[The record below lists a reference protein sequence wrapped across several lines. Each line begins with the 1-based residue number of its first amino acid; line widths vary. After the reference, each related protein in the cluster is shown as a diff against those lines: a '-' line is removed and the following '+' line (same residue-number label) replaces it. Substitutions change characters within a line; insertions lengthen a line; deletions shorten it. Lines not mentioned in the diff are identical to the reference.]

1 MRNYSFINKFVVKG
15 KGTKLKAMF
24 AKSKLEL
31 CLRNMNFKSKS
42 FYTFKLPHLMYF
54 FNSVP

>member
-31 CLRNMNFKSKS
+31 CPRNMNFKSKS
-42 FYTFKLPHLMYF
+42 FYTFKLTHLMYF
-54 FNSVP
+54 